1 MGRDSWQMA
10 SSDGGKTRRDVKVVR
25 TNLDL
30 GKRDLLAEVVK
41 ARAAF
46 GLADDV
52 PIHAVYEAGRD
63 GFWFSRWLQAQGVH
77 CLVVEPCSVLGD
89 RKAKHRKNDAIDA
102 RALLDLLVRHVTG
115 EREVHTVAVPSRDGE
130 DARELGRLL
139 HRLRA
144 GAAWAGAAWAG
155 AARAGA
161 ARAVGAVDPRHR
173 RQLPHRYPG

>member
-77 CLVVEPCSVLGD
+77 CLVVDPCSVLGD

-102 RALLDLLVRHVTG
+102 RALLDLLVRHVTR

-139 HRLRA
+139 HRL
-144 GAAWAGAAWAG
+144 GAGAAWAG